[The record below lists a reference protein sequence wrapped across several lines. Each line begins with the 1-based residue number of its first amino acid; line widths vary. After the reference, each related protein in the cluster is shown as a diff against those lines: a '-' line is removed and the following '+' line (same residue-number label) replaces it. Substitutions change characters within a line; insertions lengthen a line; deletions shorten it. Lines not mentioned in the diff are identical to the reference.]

1 MTEDLIPL
9 LKNLGLNE
17 YEAKVYSTLVGLRRA
32 TARDIHELSR
42 VLRGRIYEILNDLA
56 RRGFIGVEEG
66 SPTCY
71 YLLDPDEVI
80 DHMKEEYLCTLE
92 KTRRAIREVSFTL
105 PRPPPSFYMLRSEW
119 AIDNHVRALLKK
131 AKKQILLI
139 CHDDL
144 FLKRYLKDLKG
155 VGRRVDLC
163 IIVRNRGDFAG
174 LDLPFVE
181 ANGIVAELLD
191 DTVTSASHSH
201 HFDGT
206 VMFVDYGDFFF
217 VALGGQETF
226 AMTGSASPLMRYL
239 QYSLVDNLRR

>member
-1 MTEDLIPL
+1 MTEELIPL
-9 LKNLGLNE
+9 LRNLGLNE
-17 YEAKVYSTLVGLRRA
+17 YEAKVYSTLIGLRKA
-32 TARDIHELSR
+32 TARDIHEISR
-42 VLRGRIYEILNDLA
+42 VPRGRIYEILHDLA

-92 KTRRAIREVSFTL
+92 KTRRAIRDISFTL

-144 FLKRYLKDLKG
+144 FLKRYLKDLKAA
-155 VGRRVDLC
+155 GRKVDLC
-163 IIVRNRGDFAG
+163 IIVRNRDDFAG
-174 LDLPFVE
+174 LDLPLIE
-181 ANGIVAELLD
+181 ASGVVAELLD
-191 DTVTSASHSH
+191 RTANSTSHDPR
-201 HFDGT
+201 FEGT
-206 VMFVDYGDFFF
+206 GMFVDFGDFFF
-217 VALGGQETF
+217 ASLGSQETF
-226 AMTGSASPLMRYL
+226 AMTGSDAPLMRYL
-239 QYSLVDNLRR
+239 QYSLVENLRR